1 MFSSRS
7 SLSVTPYL
15 MLGAPQT
22 PISLVTP
29 AVLSWVKSATST
41 STCQW
46 PASTVQ
52 GETALLGRSAQIGL
66 AVSSAA
72 ADGAQARIASA
83 AAATPNMTE
92 GDKLSR

>member
-7 SLSVTPYL
+7 SRLFTPYL
-15 MLGAPQT
+15 TLGAPQT

-29 AVLSWVKSATST
+29 PVLSWVKSATST

-66 AVSSAA
+66 EVSSAK
-72 ADGAQARIASA
+72 ADEPQARALSPTA
-83 AAATPNMTE
+83 AASMAESDNV
-92 GDKLSR
+92 SR